1 MKTITTTKARS
12 DLFNIVKDIV
22 KGHQEVKIT
31 SKEGSV
37 VLVSEQDYENLMET
51 LELMSVSGLT
61 RSIHHADKDIE
72 NGDTISI
79 DEAFK

>member
-22 KGHQEVKIT
+22 KGHREVKIT

-51 LELMSVSGLT
+51 LELMSVTGLT
-61 RSIHHADKDIE
+61 KSIHQADEDIRSGE
-72 NGDTISI
+72 TVSI